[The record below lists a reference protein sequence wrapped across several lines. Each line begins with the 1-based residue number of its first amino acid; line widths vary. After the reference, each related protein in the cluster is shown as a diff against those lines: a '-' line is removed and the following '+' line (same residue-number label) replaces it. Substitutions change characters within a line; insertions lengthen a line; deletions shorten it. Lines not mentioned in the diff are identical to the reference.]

1 MTAAAK
7 PTTMT
12 GRARHEVHP
21 AALAFPEMP
30 AAELEELADDIKQNG
45 LAHPIVL
52 SADGIILDG
61 RNRLRAC
68 HRGVDSHNDSLS
80 HNGAACGRLFRRRER
95 DTALPSRA
103 SVVNAWFRGGR
114 CLLAA
119 PDRVRRW
126 ALQMMVGTATRQT
139 VLQGS

>member
-52 SADGIILDG
+52 SVMASFSTAATASAPAI
-61 RNRLRAC
+61 
-68 HRGVDSHNDSLS
+68 
-80 HNGAACGRLFRRRER
+80 GASIRTM
-95 DTALPSRA
+95 TA
-103 SVVNAWFRGGR
+103 
-114 CLLAA
+114 
-119 PDRVRRW
+119 
-126 ALQMMVGTATRQT
+126 
-139 VLQGS
+139 